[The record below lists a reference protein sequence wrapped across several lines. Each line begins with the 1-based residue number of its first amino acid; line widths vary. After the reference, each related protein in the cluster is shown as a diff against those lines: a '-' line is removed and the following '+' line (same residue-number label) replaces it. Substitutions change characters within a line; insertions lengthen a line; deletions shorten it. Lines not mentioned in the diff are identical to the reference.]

1 MDHKEFA
8 SVFKKQMQRCEEVLG
23 LKSAEYATDD
33 KLHNFKIAAALQGLT
48 PDQALGGMMAKHS
61 VSIYD
66 LIGRNDHI
74 SMDLWD
80 EKITDHINY
89 LILLK
94 AILVEAEDTLERNT
108 K

>member
-1 MDHKEFA
+1 MNHRDFNV
-8 SVFKKQMQRCEEVLG
+8 VFKTQMQRCEEVLG
-23 LKSAEYATDD
+23 LKSAEYATTAD
-33 KLHNFKIAAALQGLT
+33 KLHNFKVAAYLQGLT
-48 PDQALGGMMAKHS
+48 IDQALGGMMAKHS

-66 LIGRNDHI
+66 LIGKNEPS
-74 SMDLWD
+74 SMELWD

-94 AILVEAEDTLERNT
+94 AILVEAEQEREA